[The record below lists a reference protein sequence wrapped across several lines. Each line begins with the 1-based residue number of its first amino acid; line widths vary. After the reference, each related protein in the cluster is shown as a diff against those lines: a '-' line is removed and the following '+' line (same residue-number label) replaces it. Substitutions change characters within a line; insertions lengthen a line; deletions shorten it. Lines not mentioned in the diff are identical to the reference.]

1 LDPASRSPEARREL
15 DPEELEEEAGES
27 PDLIDSVR
35 RARANRLAW
44 PALRRLMGLSRPY
57 WLMLVLTVVC
67 GTGFAVSRYLRA
79 YLIQPFLDDV
89 MVPAAALERGTAA
102 WAPAI
107 QALLPRLY
115 EIGTIAGLT
124 LIITPIA
131 MFGRSYLAN
140 RVVAE
145 VRRDID
151 QAVARKFL
159 FAPLG
164 AHREGASGDRLAR
177 ALSDA
182 GLACQALT
190 ILYRDVFTSVLTA
203 LVGVVTMSV
212 MSWQLTLITLLTL
225 PGLVLVLG
233 YFGGRVHRK
242 TLRRQETQGDLSQR
256 LVGILSGIK
265 VIKAFRG
272 QQLEAEAFAHETEKF
287 FRRNMKVIQNRVL
300 SKASTE
306 ALNSISGVFILGV
319 GAWLA
324 LNEMWGITL
333 GTLGAFAAIL
343 MTTYKPVKTITASYS
358 NVMESIA
365 SARRLFEL
373 LDAEEEIAD
382 RPDAIP
388 MRGPEKSIR
397 FRDVHFRYGSGK
409 GAQEVLAGIDLE
421 VQPGEVVAF
430 IGRTGTGK
438 STLMDLLLRFH
449 DPSRGSIEIDGVDL
463 RDLQRDSFLDHVA
476 VVTQEPFLFDT
487 SIVDNIRYGRPGA
500 PMEEVR
506 AAARAARAEEF
517 IEQLPRGYDT
527 AVGEFGLRLSGGQRQ
542 RITIA
547 RAILRDPAILVF
559 DEATSALDAK
569 TERAVQ
575 EAVDSLRGQRTIFIV
590 AHRLS
595 TVRDADRI
603 VVLDQ
608 GRVVDVGDHDTL
620 MRRPGIYRE
629 LVGIREEAS
638 LEGPSTTL
646 S

>member
-1 LDPASRSPEARREL
+1 LDPASLSPEDREDL
-15 DPEELEEEAGES
+15 DREGIEEIEDG
-27 PDLIDSVR
+27 PDLIESVR
-35 RARANRLAW
+35 RVRNHPLAW

-57 WLMLVLTVVC
+57 WLMLVVVFVC
-67 GTGFAVSRYLRA
+67 GTLFAASRYVRA

-89 MVPAAALERGTAA
+89 MVPAAALERGTTE
-102 WAPAI
+102 WEPAI
-107 QALLPRLY
+107 QALAPRLY
-115 EIGTIAGLT
+115 EIGIVAGLT
-124 LIITPIA
+124 LIVTPLA
-131 MFGRSYLAN
+131 MFGRAYLAN

-159 FAPLG
+159 FSPLE

-182 GLACQALT
+182 GLACQALA

-203 LVGVVTMSV
+203 LVGIVTMSV
-212 MSWQLTLITLLTL
+212 MSWQLTLLTLLTL
-225 PGLVLVLG
+225 PGLVLVLS

-272 QQLEAEAFAHETEKF
+272 QQLEAETFAHETEKF

-300 SKASTE
+300 SKVSTE
-306 ALNSISGVFILGV
+306 ALNSVSGVFILGA

-324 LNEMWGITL
+324 LNEMWGVTL

-365 SARRLFEL
+365 SANRLFEL
-373 LDAEEEIAD
+373 LDAEEETAD
-382 RPDAIP
+382 RPDAVP
-388 MRGPEKSIR
+388 MRGLEKGIR
-397 FRDVHFRYGSGK
+397 FRDVHFRYGS
-409 GAQEVLAGIDLE
+409 QEVLCGIDLE

-430 IGRTGTGK
+430 VGRTGTGK

-463 RDLQRDSFLDHVA
+463 RNLQRDSFLDHVA

-487 SIVDNIRYGRPGA
+487 SIVDNIRYGRPDA
-500 PMEEVR
+500 TMEEVR

-603 VVLDQ
+603 VVMDQ
-608 GRVVDVGDHDTL
+608 GRVVDVGSHESL

-629 LVGIREEAS
+629 LVGVQEEPS
-638 LEGPSTTL
+638 PEGPAATVS
-646 S
+646 

>member
-1 LDPASRSPEARREL
+1 MDPASLSPEDREDL
-15 DPEELEEEAGES
+15 DREGIVEIEEDS
-27 PDLIDSVR
+27 DLIESVR
-35 RARANRLAW
+35 RARNHPLAW
-44 PALRRLMGLSRPY
+44 PALRRLMGLARPY
-57 WLMLVLTVVC
+57 WLMLVVVFVC
-67 GTGFAVSRYLRA
+67 GTLFAASRYVRA

-89 MVPAAALERGTAA
+89 MVPAAALERGTTQ
-102 WAPAI
+102 WEPAI

-115 EIGTIAGLT
+115 EIGIVAGLT
-124 LIITPIA
+124 LIVTPLA

-159 FAPLG
+159 FAPLE

-182 GLACQALT
+182 GLACQALA
-190 ILYRDVFTSVLTA
+190 ILFRDVFTSVLTA
-203 LVGVVTMSV
+203 LVGVVTMGV
-212 MSWQLTLITLLTL
+212 MSWQLTLLTLLTV
-225 PGLVLVLG
+225 PGLVGVLS

-272 QQLEAEAFAHETEKF
+272 QQLEAEAFAQQTEKF

-300 SKASTE
+300 SKVSTE
-306 ALNSISGVFILGV
+306 ALNSISGVFILGA

-324 LNEMWGITL
+324 LNERWGITL

-365 SARRLFEL
+365 SANRLFEL
-373 LDAEEEIAD
+373 LDAVEETAD
-382 RPDAIP
+382 RPDAVP
-388 MRGPEKSIR
+388 MRGLEKGIR
-397 FRDVHFRYGSGK
+397 FRDVHFRYGSGE
-409 GAQEVLAGIDLE
+409 GSQEVLCGIDLE

-430 IGRTGTGK
+430 VGRTGTGK

-463 RDLQRDSFLDHVA
+463 RNLQRDSFLDHVA

-487 SIVDNIRYGRPGA
+487 SILDNIRYGRPDA
-500 PMEEVR
+500 TMEEVR

-517 IEQLPRGYDT
+517 IEQLPQGYDT

-608 GRVVDVGDHDTL
+608 GRVVDVGSHETL

-629 LVGIREEAS
+629 LVGVQEEPS
-638 LEGPSTTL
+638 VGGPTHTVS
-646 S
+646 